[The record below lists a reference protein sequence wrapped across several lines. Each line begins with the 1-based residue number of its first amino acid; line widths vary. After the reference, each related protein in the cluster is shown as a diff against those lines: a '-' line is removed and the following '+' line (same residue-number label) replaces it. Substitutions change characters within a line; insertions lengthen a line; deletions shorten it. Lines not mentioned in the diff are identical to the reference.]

1 MGRAEISVLPL
12 KLPPL
17 RHLSGGSGSRMVKAT
32 VEGGFFVTVA
42 WFPPVTTQGIL
53 RTRLPV

>member
-12 KLPPL
+12 KLPPR
-17 RHLSGGSGSRMVKAT
+17 RHLSGGSGSRMLKAT
-32 VEGGFFVTVA
+32 VEGGFF
-42 WFPPVTTQGIL
+42 VTTQGIL

>member
-17 RHLSGGSGSRMVKAT
+17 RHLSGGSGSGMVKAT
-32 VEGGFFVTVA
+32 VEGDSANTVA
-42 WFPPVTTQGIL
+42 SLV
-53 RTRLPV
+53 